1 MKNSFIQG
9 THCYTVWTFLFHNLY
24 HYISIKFLLE
34 NMPYVVVSGTVY
46 DCSMAE
52 NFEYQESGSQG

>member
-1 MKNSFIQG
+1 MMKNSFIQG
-9 THCYTVWTFLFHNLY
+9 THCYTVLTFLFHNLY

-34 NMPYVVVSGTVY
+34 NMPYVGVSGTVY

-52 NFEYQESGSQG
+52 NFEY